1 MTYCSSSWCCTH
13 SAATQ
18 ADIMDMVKK
27 GKKRQHFTDVP
38 VDSDDEEP
46 AAEAVPGD
54 ATTAIIETAIQEAD
68 QGKVRSKSSK
78 ADVGELLFNRLGSL
92 SSHGKNDVLHRFQHS
107 ASSSFAP
114 SAEWFHQCP
123 QLKSPDAD

>member
-1 MTYCSSSWCCTH
+1 MTYCSCSYCCTY
-13 SAATQ
+13 SARQ
-18 ADIMDMVKK
+18 ADIMYTVKE

-38 VDSDDEEP
+38 VDSDEEEA

-78 ADVGELLFNRLGSL
+78 ADVGALLLNRLGSQ
-92 SSHGKNDVLHRFQHS
+92 SSHGKNGVLHCLQRVAASPLQVR
-107 ASSSFAP
+107 SSSTNVP
-114 SAEWFHQCP
+114 SRSC
-123 QLKSPDAD
+123 

>member
-1 MTYCSSSWCCTH
+1 MTYCSYSYCCTY
-13 SAATQ
+13 SAARQ
-18 ADIMDMVKK
+18 ADIMDMAKK

-38 VDSDDEEP
+38 VDSDEEEP

-78 ADVGELLFNRLGSL
+78 ADVGALLLDQLGS
-92 SSHGKNDVLHRFQHS
+92 
-107 ASSSFAP
+107 
-114 SAEWFHQCP
+114 
-123 QLKSPDAD
+123 